1 MWPPMRPDLR
11 PPAAR
16 RARVLVS
23 VTLSACLVTGAV
35 TYASAQPDP
44 KQQKERV
51 EERLSEAE
59 GDLHETS
66 GDLVKAHNALEE
78 TRGKLPAARSKAEQ
92 AAAAEAEA
100 RSAYDDAV
108 AAYEVAKANEH
119 KAENELRTTST
130 KISRARSAVGSFA
143 GKVYQRD
150 GIGTMSVAVGNED
163 PSDFIDKMI
172 MAESVGE
179 TQGAALQDLSTS
191 RANLVSTGDRLQA
204 LREQTKQ
211 AKETKESALASAT
224 NASSAADAAQADLES
239 LEKDQS
245 SQAAALEREKKKDAE
260 RVESLQAESDKLT
273 AILEERARQARIREA
288 EIRKARKAQERREAA
303 ARERARQ
310 EQERRER
317 ERERAS
323 RESAPAPAPAPAPPP
338 PPAPPKPPADTGV
351 LRAPSGGYVSSEFGL
366 RFHPI
371 HQTSRLHAGRDYAAN
386 CGTPVYAAA
395 SGTVISAGV
404 AGGYGNQLVID
415 HGVERGVSLATTY
428 NHLQR
433 FTVTGGHVERGQVI
447 GYVGTTG
454 TSTGCHL
461 HFETRENGTP
471 VDPRRWL

>member
-1 MWPPMRPDLR
+1 M
-11 PPAAR
+11 
-16 RARVLVS
+16 S
-23 VTLSACLVTGAV
+23 VCLLAGAV
-35 TYASAQPDP
+35 TYASAEPDP

-51 EERLSEAE
+51 EERLDEAE
-59 GDLHETS
+59 SDLHETS
-66 GDLVKAHNALEE
+66 SDLVKAHKALEE
-78 TRGKLPAARSKAEQ
+78 TRGKLPAARSKAEA

-108 AAYEVAKANEH
+108 AAHEVAQANEH
-119 KAENELRTTST
+119 KAEKELRTTST
-130 KISRARSAVGSFA
+130 KISQARSAVGSFA
-143 GKVYQRD
+143 GKVYQRN
-150 GIGTMSVAVGNED
+150 GIGTMSVAVGSED

-204 LREQTKQ
+204 LRQQTKQ

-224 NASSAADAAQADLES
+224 EASSAADAAQADLES

-245 SQAAALEREKKKDAE
+245 RQAAALEREKKKDAE

-273 AILEERARQARIREA
+273 KILEERARQARIREA
-288 EIRKARKAQERREAA
+288 EIRKARAAQERREAE

-310 EQERRER
+310 EQERREQERR

-323 RESAPAPAPAPAPPP
+323 RESAPAPAPAPPPPP

-351 LRAPSGGYVSSEFGL
+351 LRSPVNAPVSSEFGM

-371 HQTSRLHAGRDYAAN
+371 HQTSRLHSGRDYAGN

-395 SGTVISAGV
+395 SGTVIRAGV

-433 FTVTGGHVERGQVI
+433 YAVTGGHVSKGQVI
-447 GYVGTTG
+447 AYVGTTG
-454 TSTGCHL
+454 SSTGCHL

>member
-1 MWPPMRPDLR
+1 M
-11 PPAAR
+11 AAR
-16 RARVLVS
+16 HARTLVS
-23 VTLSACLVTGAV
+23 AALSVCLLGGVV
-35 TYASAQPDP
+35 TYASADPDP
-44 KQQKERV
+44 KQQKEHV
-51 EERLSEAE
+51 EEKLSDAR
-59 GDLHETS
+59 GDLQETS
-66 GDLVKAHNALEE
+66 ADLVEAHDALEK

-92 AAAAEAEA
+92 AAAAEV
-100 RSAYDDAV
+100 SAQSEYDDAV
-108 AAYEVAKANEH
+108 AAHEVAQANEH
-119 KAENELRTTST
+119 KAEKELRTTST
-130 KISRARSAVGSFA
+130 RISRARKEVGGFA
-143 GKVYQRD
+143 GQVYQRD
-150 GIGTMSVAVGNED
+150 GIGTMKVAVGSED

-211 AKETKESALASAT
+211 AKETKEGALASAQE
-224 NASSAADAAQADLES
+224 ASSAADAAQADLES
-239 LEKDQS
+239 LEDDQS
-245 SQAAALEREKKKDAE
+245 SQAAALERAKKKDTK

-273 AILEERARQARIREA
+273 KILEERARQARIREA
-288 EIRKARKAQERREAA
+288 EIRKARKAQERREAE
-303 ARERARQ
+303 ARERA
-310 EQERRER
+310 EQQRR

-323 RESAPAPAPAPAPPP
+323 RESAPSAPSAPAPK
-338 PPAPPKPPADTGV
+338 PAPPKPAPPKPAPSSGV
-351 LRAPSGGYVSSEFGL
+351 LSAPSSAPVSSQFGY
-366 RFHPI
+366 RYHPI
-371 HQTSRLHAGRDYAAN
+371 LHYSRLHAGRDYAAS
-386 CGTPVYAAA
+386 CGTAVRAAA

-415 HGVERGVSLATTY
+415 HGVKRGTSLATTY

-433 FTVTGGHVERGQVI
+433 FAVSGGHVERGQVI